1 MPVGAGSLQRAAA
14 KAFDAAEEPKKER
27 AKDAAVKKTVAKKE
41 IAPKKREERKA
52 SKVNTVCHL
61 TEELPYYLL

>member
-27 AKDAAVKKTVAKKE
+27 AKSAAVKETAAKKRT
-41 IAPKKREERKA
+41 APVEREEQTTSRA
-52 SKVNTVCHL
+52 DTVYHL

>member
-14 KAFDAAEEPKKER
+14 KASDAAEEQKKGR
-27 AKDAAVKKTVAKKE
+27 VKNAAVKETAAKKE
-41 IAPKKREERKA
+41 SAPRKIETRKT
-52 SKVNTVCHL
+52 SKADTVYHL